1 MSGAGKSTV
10 ANHLVGH
17 DPLSPDEPP
26 FRVSERVF
34 ESVRREVQH
43 KTGEFMWENDLYR
56 VTVVNT
62 AGFFD
67 FRIGH
72 DHIFDEFVQYIRENN
87 LRIHLI
93 LFVLKKTRFTRE
105 ENDMF
110 SFFMAKFRKKH
121 VAGCPKDISPISALV
136 VTGCECDDTTTRE
149 AVVQEYKVESLKI
162 EIASQMGIGIY
173 SPHSERCFQY
183 SPAVMPTTDGARSR
197 HSQRSD
203 CPS

>member
-34 ESVRREVQH
+34 ESVRREVQPTKQWSSCG
-43 KTGEFMWENDLYR
+43 KTTS
-56 VTVVNT
+56 TVVNT

-110 SFFMAKFRKKH
+110 SFFMAKFWKKH